1 MLPYYSKE
9 VYVDASLMD
18 GGDFSLVD
26 PDGDY
31 VIDEDCVRY
40 CVYATVNDSA
50 VYLKQ
55 GYRVQVSVAML
66 LF

>member
-40 CVYATVNDSA
+40 CVYAQSN
-50 VYLKQ
+50 
-55 GYRVQVSVAML
+55 GR
-66 LF
+66 LFLTKVTEFR